1 MESVKRAPRDK
12 TLITLKAQVLF
23 TFSVSEKKMKRILI
37 NCSYSDELRVALV
50 DGAKLFDL
58 DNEFNAQSLL
68 KGSIF
73 KATVSRVE
81 TSLDAAF
88 VNFGS
93 ERHGFLPLKELS
105 NEHFTK
111 DAEGKKKCT
120 LKEGDEILVQV
131 LKEERGTKGAAL
143 SNQIS
148 LAGRFIVLIPNSEKS
163 GGVSR
168 RISGDERDEIKN
180 ALNELNIPDGMS
192 VIVRTAGLGRSAEE
206 LKWDLDYLMNLWGQI
221 KSTINDAPSPSLIY
235 KDDKLILRVFRDYFR
250 DDIGEILIDDESVHA
265 EALDFAKSVIPDHAD
280 KVIYYNEDIALF
292 NRYQIESQI
301 ELAFQREISLP
312 SGGSIVID
320 PTEAMVSIDVN
331 SARSTKGKDIE
342 STAFAT
348 NMEAAKE
355 IARQL
360 RLRDLGGLI
369 VIDFIDMQDEKH
381 QQKVENAFRSAV
393 QSDRARIQI
402 AGISR
407 FGLLELSRQR
417 LRPSLEETYDIQH
430 VQVRGTRSL
439 GQSILRIIGEDAAK
453 ENTGEIHVYVP
464 ADVSSYL
471 LNEKRR
477 DIITI
482 ENTYQVNILVIADP
496 YKSRPYYKVAR
507 VKAPAGKKLF
517 SHEMTPNSPEP
528 SMDWR
533 DVNSNKKS
541 FKPLVKVSVPP
552 RMPKTKNKKGFFA
565 FLKSV
570 FTLDI
575 FKSTKKK
582 NLKNKRKRNYKK
594 GQPKTNKNTRN
605 ENRHNNRNVRPNN
618 KGRTNNPKKPVNKTA
633 SKPIVIPPKKI
644 EKTSGKSAQVSK
656 TKKQTE
662 DVDGNTFNDGT
673 STSSSR
679 TPAPTPAPTPAAT
692 PAPTPA
698 ATPAPT
704 PASTPAPKP
713 TRALNDPRYKNE

>member
-1 MESVKRAPRDK
+1 
-12 TLITLKAQVLF
+12 
-23 TFSVSEKKMKRILI
+23 MKRILI

-93 ERHGFLPLKELS
+93 ERHGFLPLKELAS
-105 NEHFTK
+105 DYFTK

-180 ALNELNIPDGMS
+180 ALNALQIPEGMS
-192 VIVRTAGLGRSAEE
+192 VIVRTAGLGRSTEE
-206 LKWDLDYLMNLWGQI
+206 LKWDLDYLMNLWEQI
-221 KSTINDAPSPSLIY
+221 KSTLSDAPSPSLIY

-250 DDIGEILIDDESVHA
+250 DDIEEILIDDEAIHA

-280 KVIYYNEDIALF
+280 KVIFYNEEIPLF

-355 IARQL
+355 VARQL

-381 QQKVENAFRSAV
+381 QQKVENTFRSSV

-402 AGISR
+402 AAISR

-439 GQSILRIIGEDAAK
+439 GQSILRIISEDAAK

-477 DIITI
+477 DIIAI
-482 ENTYQVNILVIADP
+482 ENTYQVNILIIADP

-507 VKAPAGKKLF
+507 VKAVAGKKPF
-517 SHEMTPNSPEP
+517 SYDMTPSSPEP

-533 DVNSNKKS
+533 DINTNKKS
-541 FKPLVKVSVPP
+541 LKPLVKVSVPP
-552 RMPKTKNKKGFFA
+552 RMPKKKNKTGIFGFI
-565 FLKSV
+565 KSIL
-570 FTLDI
+570 TLSF
-575 FKSTKKK
+575 FKSKKKK
-582 NLKNKRKRNYKK
+582 NTNKRRNRNYKK
-594 GQPKTNKNTRN
+594 GQQKTNKNTRN
-605 ENRHNNRNVRPNN
+605 DRNQSNRNNRKNN
-618 KGRTNNPKKPVNKTA
+618 KPNTANQKKTTNKKTPKPV
-633 SKPIVIPPKKI
+633 VIPPKNNAKADKKDLKSK
-644 EKTSGKSAQVSK
+644 ETSKPS
-656 TKKQTE
+656 E
-662 DVDGNTFNDGT
+662 DKDGNKAVINSKNISAPTQAP
-673 STSSSR
+673 
-679 TPAPTPAPTPAAT
+679 TPAPTPAPTAAT
-692 PAPTPA
+692 
-698 ATPAPT
+698 
-704 PASTPAPKP
+704 TPAPKP
-713 TRALNDPRYKNE
+713 ARALNDPRYKSE

>member
-1 MESVKRAPRDK
+1 
-12 TLITLKAQVLF
+12 
-23 TFSVSEKKMKRILI
+23 MKRILI

-105 NEHFTK
+105 NEYFTK
-111 DAEGKKKCT
+111 DADGKKKCS
-120 LKEGDEILVQV
+120 LKEGDEILIQV

-180 ALNELNIPDGMS
+180 ALNALEIPEGMS
-192 VIVRTAGLGRSAEE
+192 VIVRTAGLGRSTEE
-206 LKWDLDYLMNLWGQI
+206 LKWDLDYLMNLWSQI
-221 KSTINDAPSPSLIY
+221 KSTVTEAQSPSLIY

-250 DDIGEILIDDESVHA
+250 DDIEEILIDDEAVHS
-265 EALDFAKSVIPDHAD
+265 EALDFARSVIPDHAD
-280 KVIYYNEDIALF
+280 KVIYYNEDIPLF

-355 IARQL
+355 VARQL

-381 QQKVENAFRSAV
+381 QQKVENTFRSAV

-417 LRPSLEETYDIQH
+417 LRPSLDETYDIQH
-430 VQVRGTRSL
+430 VQVRGARSL
-439 GQSILRIIGEDAAK
+439 GQSILRIISEDAAK

-477 DIITI
+477 DIIAI
-482 ENTYQVNILVIADP
+482 ENSYQVNVLVIADP

-507 VKAPAGKKLF
+507 VKAAAGKKPF
-517 SHEMTPNSPEP
+517 SYDMTPNSPEP

-541 FKPLVKVSVPP
+541 LKPLVKVSVPP
-552 RMPKTKNKKGFFA
+552 RMPKKKKKNGFFA
-565 FLKSV
+565 FIKSIL
-570 FTLDI
+570 TLSI
-575 FKSTKKK
+575 FKSKKK
-582 NLKNKRKRNYKK
+582 KTSKNKRSRNYKK
-594 GQPKTNKNTRN
+594 GRPRANRNARNDKNQ
-605 ENRHNNRNVRPNN
+605 NNRGRRQNSKTQDNNSKKNQPN
-618 KGRTNNPKKPVNKTA
+618 KSSKPV
-633 SKPIVIPPKKI
+633 VIPPKKNMQADKKAA
-644 EKTSGKSAQVSK
+644 KTNKANTASTDK
-656 TKKQTE
+656 
-662 DVDGNTFNDGT
+662 DGNKSNIEV
-673 STSSSR
+673 SASIS
-679 TPAPTPAPTPAAT
+679 PAPTPAPTPA
-692 PAPTPA
+692 PAP
-698 ATPAPT
+698 AP
-704 PASTPAPKP
+704 TPAPKP